1 MNLDRY
7 ASAYRWM
14 GEPMGR
20 FRWDGEEP
28 REFRA
33 THRHGCSVPGCTA
46 TVGCAAPPERDEDGK
61 HCPLDATDMLC
72 EDHLDWEE
80 IRCVWCGE
88 DEATTERDGDRVCA
102 VCAGTDADDDDEAGP
117 VC

>member
-1 MNLDRY
+1 MNLARY
-7 ASAYRWM
+7 ATAYRWM

-33 THRHGCSVPGCTA
+33 THWHGCSEPGCTA

-72 EDHLDWEE
+72 EDHWAMPYCE
-80 IRCVWCGE
+80 WCGRRE
-88 DEATTERDGDRVCA
+88 PAEMIQHDGARIHPACIA
-102 VCAGTDADDDDEAGP
+102 EWSAA
-117 VC
+117 